1 MSIQFA
7 SSRGGSPVHRTQSA
21 LATSVSIR
29 AMTAACAGAQMTV
42 KHEQRL
48 LPVYATSPE
57 TGTVMGAPKEKA
69 PLAMVPSSAC
79 TRPTSAR
86 DWSIMRW
93 VKLPQFTNT
102 PARMNNGIWSSA

>member
-69 PLAMVPSSAC
+69 PLAMVPLRLHSSYQRQGLVDHALGE
-79 TRPTSAR
+79 TATIHQYPR
-86 DWSIMRW
+86 
-93 VKLPQFTNT
+93 
-102 PARMNNGIWSSA
+102 